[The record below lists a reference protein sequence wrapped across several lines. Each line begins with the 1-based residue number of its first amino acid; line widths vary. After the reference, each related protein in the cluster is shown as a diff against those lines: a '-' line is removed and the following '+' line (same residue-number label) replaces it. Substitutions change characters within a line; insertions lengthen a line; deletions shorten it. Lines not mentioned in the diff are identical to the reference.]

1 MIGLEVA
8 MLTVTAVYK
17 GGVLLPATKLN
28 LPDNTQVKVQITA
41 LPPASQVASAAFGS
55 LAGIW
60 ADLSDDDLARAQ
72 QAIARSRQKSS
83 RKVKKLTQQLD
94 RGQRRG

>member
-1 MIGLEVA
+1 

-60 ADLSDDDLARAQ
+60 ADLSDDDLAHAQ
-72 QAIARSRQKSS
+72 QAIAKSRQKSS
-83 RKVKKLTQQLD
+83 RKVRQLTLRPA